1 MREVDSPFV
10 ALVAIFV
17 VQAIAAYVGDLCRR
31 RVRPLRSEERADFD
45 LVRAAALTLLG
56 LIIGFSFAMAV
67 SRYDQRKNLEE
78 AEANAIGTEYL
89 RADLLPAEVAA
100 RVRHLLR
107 SYIDLRILYYEATDR
122 RRIREIN
129 ADTAKVQAE
138 MWSAV
143 ANLEKDTPSTALVR
157 WGMNDV
163 INSQGYAQAAFWNR
177 IPLTAWALIGIIAIA
192 CNLLLGYGERRTSWF
207 LLILPVLISISF
219 FLIVDID
226 SPRAGII
233 RNVPENLLAA
243 QQSMKA
249 E

>member
-1 MREVDSPFV
+1 MREVDSPFLAFV
-10 ALVAIFV
+10 AFFV

-31 RVRPLRSEERADFD
+31 KVHPLRKDERSDFD
-45 LVRAAALTLLG
+45 LLRAAALTLLG

-67 SRYDQRKNLEE
+67 SRYDQRKNLEA

-89 RADLLPAEVAA
+89 RADLLPAEAAA

-107 SYIDLRILYYEATDR
+107 NYTDLRIRYYEATDK
-122 RRIREIN
+122 RRISEIN
-129 ADTAKVQAE
+129 ADTAKVQAD

-163 INSQGYAQAAFWNR
+163 INSQGYTQAAFWNR
-177 IPLTAWALIGIIAIA
+177 IPLTAWVLMGIIAIA
-192 CNLLLGYGERRTSWF
+192 CNLLLGYGASHTSWF
-207 LLILPVLISISF
+207 LLILPVIASISF
-219 FLIVDID
+219 FLILDID

-233 RNVPENLLAA
+233 RNVPENLVAA